1 MPDLS
6 TQQLKELFDQYGA
19 DLFALCYL
27 QAGRPAQALDLMAAA
42 LCDMAANPRLW
53 AQAASPREGFFRAA
67 YLNCLDNSLRRPKRR
82 KKKKDSPL
90 EEVPRAL
97 PFTLT
102 DPLRQV
108 MKLRLAHKAALFC
121 RERLGLSGEES
132 ARVLGTSPLRAQ
144 RLAESA
150 LKKAGVTQGQARANL
165 EALAPGPENLERV
178 WQEFLDQQG
187 RGGFAARQRCRRARR
202 FLDAAMPYLAL
213 GVVAVCAAAYLGVEY
228 GWFGAPYTPTQ
239 PIEGVITQEGYD
251 GDSAVSLPIETGDV
265 SVFVPEEEGFAEYIV
280 HNTPYSPEDILRQMV
295 YLGGAPEGTTLL
307 SANLDSGGTES
318 SDGSTVTYTLGD
330 TLSLT
335 LEFSQEAASL
345 SGEEGEQMLQAMA
358 ATFAA
363 YTQGP
368 GPALHPLPGRR
379 ADGKRKNRPGF
390 PGQPADRHPHR
401 GDGLPGIM
409 GTR

>member
-6 TQQLKELFDQYGA
+6 TQQLKELFDQYEA

-150 LKKAGVTQGQARANL
+150 LKKAGITQGQARANL

-265 SVFVPEEEGFAEYIV
+265 SVFVPEEGGFAEYIV

-295 YLGGAPEGTTLL
+295 YLGGAPQGTTLL

-345 SGEEGEQMLQAMA
+345 SGEEGERVLQAMA

-363 YTQGP
+363 YTQGLDQLSIRCQ
-368 GPALHPLPGRR
+368 GEELTVN
-379 ADGKRKNRPGF
+379 GKTAQDF
-390 PGQPADRHPHR
+390 LDSQ
-401 GDGLPGIM
+401 LTV
-409 GTR
+409 TRTVETDYRE

>member
-228 GWFGAPYTPTQ
+228 GWFGTPYTPTQ

-265 SVFVPEEEGFAEYIV
+265 SVFVPEEGGFAEYIV

-345 SGEEGEQMLQAMA
+345 SGEEGERMLQAMA

-363 YTQGP
+363 YTQGLDRLSFRCQ
-368 GPALHPLPGRR
+368 GEELTVNGKTAQDFL
-379 ADGKRKNRPGF
+379 DG
-390 PGQPADRHPHR
+390 Q
-401 GDGLPGIM
+401 LTI
-409 GTR
+409 TRTVETDYRE

>member
-121 RERLGLSGEES
+121 RERLCLSGEES

-144 RLAESA
+144 RLAKSA

-228 GWFGAPYTPTQ
+228 GWFGTPYTPTQ

-265 SVFVPEEEGFAEYIV
+265 SVFVPEEGGFAEYIV

-335 LEFSQEAASL
+335 LEFSQEAATL
-345 SGEEGEQMLQAMA
+345 SGEEGERMLQAMA

-363 YTQGP
+363 YTQGLDQLSIRCQ
-368 GPALHPLPGRR
+368 GEELTANGKTAQEFL
-379 ADGKRKNRPGF
+379 DG
-390 PGQPADRHPHR
+390 Q
-401 GDGLPGIM
+401 LTI
-409 GTR
+409 TRTVETDYRE

>member
-150 LKKAGVTQGQARANL
+150 LKKAGITQGQARANL
-165 EALAPGPENLERV
+165 EALAPGEDNLERV

-265 SVFVPEEEGFAEYIV
+265 SVFVPEEGGFAEYIV

-345 SGEEGEQMLQAMA
+345 SGEEGERMLQAMA

-363 YTQGP
+363 YTQGLDRLSFRCQ
-368 GPALHPLPGRR
+368 GEELTVNGKTAQDFL
-379 ADGKRKNRPGF
+379 DG
-390 PGQPADRHPHR
+390 Q
-401 GDGLPGIM
+401 LTI
-409 GTR
+409 TRTVETDYRE

>member
-150 LKKAGVTQGQARANL
+150 LKKAGITQGQARANL
-165 EALAPGPENLERV
+165 EALAPGEDNLERV
-178 WQEFLDQQG
+178 WEEFLDQQG

-228 GWFGAPYTPTQ
+228 GWFGTPYTPTQ

-265 SVFVPEEEGFAEYIV
+265 SVFVPEEGGFAEYIV

-295 YLGGAPEGTTLL
+295 YLGGAPQGTTLL

-335 LEFSQEAASL
+335 LEFSQEAATL
-345 SGEEGEQMLQAMA
+345 SGEEGERMLQAMA

-363 YTQGP
+363 YTQGLDQLSIRCQ
-368 GPALHPLPGRR
+368 GEELTVNGKTAQDFL
-379 ADGKRKNRPGF
+379 DG
-390 PGQPADRHPHR
+390 Q
-401 GDGLPGIM
+401 LTI
-409 GTR
+409 TRTVETDYRE

>member
-150 LKKAGVTQGQARANL
+150 LKKAGITQGQARANL

-187 RGGFAARQRCRRARR
+187 RGGFAARQRCRRVRR

-265 SVFVPEEEGFAEYIV
+265 SVFVPEEGGFAEYIV

-295 YLGGAPEGTTLL
+295 LLGGAPQGTTLL

-345 SGEEGEQMLQAMA
+345 SGEEGERMLQAMA

-363 YTQGP
+363 YTQGLDQLSIRCQ
-368 GPALHPLPGRR
+368 GEELTVN
-379 ADGKRKNRPGF
+379 GKTAQDFLG
-390 PGQPADRHPHR
+390 GQ
-401 GDGLPGIM
+401 LTI
-409 GTR
+409 TRTVETDYRQ

>member
-150 LKKAGVTQGQARANL
+150 LKKAGITQGQARANL

-265 SVFVPEEEGFAEYIV
+265 SVFVPEEGGFAEYIV

-295 YLGGAPEGTTLL
+295 LLGGAPQGTTLL

-345 SGEEGEQMLQAMA
+345 SGEEGERTLQAMA

-363 YTQGP
+363 YTQGLDRLSFRCQ
-368 GPALHPLPGRR
+368 GEELTVN
-379 ADGKRKNRPGF
+379 GKTAQDFLG
-390 PGQPADRHPHR
+390 GQ
-401 GDGLPGIM
+401 LTI
-409 GTR
+409 TRTVETDYRE

>member
-150 LKKAGVTQGQARANL
+150 LKKAGITQGQARANL
-165 EALAPGPENLERV
+165 EALAPGEDNLERV

-265 SVFVPEEEGFAEYIV
+265 SVFVPEEGGFAEYIV

-295 YLGGAPEGTTLL
+295 YLGGAPQGTTLL

-335 LEFSQEAASL
+335 LEFSQEAATL
-345 SGEEGEQMLQAMA
+345 SGEEGERMLQAMA

-363 YTQGP
+363 YTAQTAGDVNQLSIRCQGEELTVN
-368 GPALHPLPGRR
+368 GKTAQDFL
-379 ADGKRKNRPGF
+379 DG
-390 PGQPADRHPHR
+390 Q
-401 GDGLPGIM
+401 LTI
-409 GTR
+409 TRTVETDYRQ

>member
-90 EEVPRAL
+90 EEVPRTL

-150 LKKAGVTQGQARANL
+150 LKKAGITQGQARANL

-295 YLGGAPEGTTLL
+295 LLGGAPQGTTLL

-345 SGEEGEQMLQAMA
+345 SGEEGERMLQAMA

-363 YTQGP
+363 YTQGLDQLSIRCQ
-368 GPALHPLPGRR
+368 GEELTVN
-379 ADGKRKNRPGF
+379 GKTAQDF
-390 PGQPADRHPHR
+390 LDSQ
-401 GDGLPGIM
+401 LTV
-409 GTR
+409 TRTAETDYRE

>member
-150 LKKAGVTQGQARANL
+150 LKKAGITQGQARANL

-228 GWFGAPYTPTQ
+228 GWFGTPYTPTQ

-265 SVFVPEEEGFAEYIV
+265 SVFVPEEGGFAEYIV

-295 YLGGAPEGTTLL
+295 LLGGAPEGTTLL

-345 SGEEGEQMLQAMA
+345 SGEEGERMLQAMA

-363 YTQGP
+363 YTQGLDRLSFRCQ
-368 GPALHPLPGRR
+368 GEELTVNGKTAQEFL
-379 ADGKRKNRPGF
+379 DG
-390 PGQPADRHPHR
+390 Q
-401 GDGLPGIM
+401 LTI
-409 GTR
+409 TRTVETDYRE